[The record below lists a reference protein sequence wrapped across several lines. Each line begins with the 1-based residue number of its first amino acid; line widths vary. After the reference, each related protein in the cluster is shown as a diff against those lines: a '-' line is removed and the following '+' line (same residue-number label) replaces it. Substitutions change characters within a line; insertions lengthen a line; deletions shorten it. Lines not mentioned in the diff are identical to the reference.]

1 VKLADNAHLW
11 REHSSAK
18 ESDHI
23 KNFTG
28 KEGFKKVTE
37 DGLGRPYYAWPVTK
51 NRIILEAKRLLV
63 HTSLTA
69 KEIAYD
75 LGYNY
80 PAYFSRLF
88 QIRTGGSPSGFRA
101 NFLA

>member
-1 VKLADNAHLW
+1 MLIFCANIHQRKKATILKTLP
-11 REHSSAK
+11 
-18 ESDHI
+18 
-23 KNFTG
+23 G
-28 KEGFKKVTE
+28 KKDLKKVTE
-37 DGLGRPYYAWPVTK
+37 DGLEWPHYAWPVTK
-51 NRIILEAKRLLV
+51 NRIIFEAKRLLV

-75 LGYNY
+75 LGYND

-88 QIRTGGSPSGFRA
+88 QTRTGESPSGFRA